1 MPTLPKHILNALKNN
16 STSLGD
22 HPSYPPEEEEKFIIY
37 LLQDTFDE
45 LTEKTGD
52 FDYETL
58 KSELSRILK
67 DCKKIERNN
76 IQPLEELCTKI
87 ITDLFRIPSDT
98 IEIESKI
105 VDKVDTSLER
115 LIPEKTTDF
124 SFDDIDDMNNLTDE
138 IYKRRMLNALITG
151 AAMFYTNYIGN
162 YVRELFDINS
172 DLPSLYKKA
181 LDYNNVLLFYEKDKF
196 NDKHSTNGGKVDVT
210 ISSKDTYP
218 IIKAEGILFPILLEE
233 TIKGLLELAIAHGLP
248 KKIDKAKYVMS
259 KSDFKL
265 AELWDMRLGLSLW
278 KLIVKEM
285 EECGYDMIEVGINFF
300 FMTLAEMECGEFNK
314 TLQEIFART
323 RKGKEFLSDMAE
335 EILYNRE
342 RDEFDDFIQTKNSET
357 VQINDDEYFTPEELI
372 TDDLDYGFGQDTSMT
387 ESVKKNLSESD
398 WNYHFSKI
406 DDEHNLKPY
415 HSDSKIQMG
424 GRNTGH
430 FGSGTYFS
438 TYPNLDMNSKYGDN
452 QNPNFIRLGKRTYR
466 VDFDL
471 YKNLYR
477 VRSKKQGDILY
488 TMCRCLN
495 AMYNNI
501 AYMGHFNKKEAKYKN
516 SDFYQIIKG
525 NAEALNLKCPSYY
538 ELTRMAENHTGAQS
552 FSTLFMEYNGY
563 NGVNVSGIDYYD
575 NSTHGSVIYDLSK
588 IDTEMEEVKPK
599 SLYNGFNNQ
608 AYNNTIAQ
616 TGFDDAVGQSLA
628 GEYIQWQD
636 KLNDMPMNKAL
647 RLLKN
652 LTRTG
657 NIIDKYIISR
667 KLNENLLER
676 YLRILYTSIMK
687 KWQYN
692 EDIIYTVTDY
702 DNIDSFVEAINKTK
716 SYYWVNLVTDKKS
729 MLLEMLRKAH
739 FDWDLSVEE
748 ENKQRKEYL
757 DTLLSYL
764 NRELTKKEK
773 FYIDKDYYN
782 ESED

>member
-67 DCKKIERNN
+67 ECKKIERNN

-87 ITDLFRIPSDT
+87 ITDLFQIPSDT
-98 IEIESKI
+98 LEIETKI

-124 SFDDIDDMNNLTDE
+124 SFDDIDDMHNLTDE

-233 TIKGLLELAIAHGLP
+233 TIKGLLELAIAYGLP

-265 AELWDMRLGLSLW
+265 AELWDMRLGYSLW

-300 FMTLAEMECGEFNK
+300 FMTLAEMDCGEFNK
-314 TLQEIFART
+314 SLQEIFART
-323 RKGKEFLSDMAE
+323 RKGKEILSDMAE

-342 RDEFDDFIQTKNSET
+342 KDEFDDFIQSKNAET
-357 VQINDDEYFTPEELI
+357 VQINDDEYFTSEELI
-372 TDDLDYGFGQDTSMT
+372 TDDLDYGLGQDMSMT
-387 ESVKKNLSESD
+387 ESVKKNLSESE
-398 WNYHFSKI
+398 WNYHFGGKHDMS
-406 DDEHNLKPY
+406 PY
-415 HSDSKIQMG
+415 HSDSKIQMA
-424 GRNTGH
+424 GRETGH

-438 TYPNLDMNSKYGDN
+438 TYPGKGLNNKYKDN
-452 QNPNFIRLGKRTYR
+452 QNPNFIKVGEYIYR

-488 TMCRCLN
+488 TMCYYLN
-495 AMYNNI
+495 RMYNKI
-501 AYMGHFNKKEAKYKN
+501 AYMGKFDKKEADYNN
-516 SDFYQIIKG
+516 SQLYQVIKS
-525 NAEALNLKCPSYY
+525 NADALNLKCPSYY
-538 ELTRMAENHTGAQS
+538 ELTRMAQNHTGVQS

-563 NGVNVSGIDYYD
+563 NGVNVSGVEFYD
-575 NSTHGSVIYDLSK
+575 NTKHGSVIYDLSK
-588 IDTEMEEVKPK
+588 INTEMEEVKPN
-599 SLYNGFNNQ
+599 SLYANSRYET
-608 AYNNTIAQ
+608 YNNTYAQ
-616 TGFDDAVGQSLA
+616 KGWDDPEIQSLN
-628 GEYIQWQD
+628 GEHLPWS
-636 KLNDMPMNKAL
+636 NDINNMQINRAL

-652 LTRTG
+652 YTTSGEVLPFG
-657 NIIDKYIISR
+657 IISR
-667 KLNENLLER
+667 MNDDLKKR
-676 YLRILYTSIMK
+676 YLRILYNAVTK
-687 KWQYN
+687 HWQYSDN
-692 EDIIYTVTDY
+692 IEFYLTDY
-702 DNIDSFVEAINKTK
+702 DNISSFIELINQTK
-716 SYYWVNLVTDKKS
+716 SYYWVNFSTKNCS
-729 MLLEMLRKAH
+729 LLKEMLWKKE
-739 FDWDLSVEE
+739 FDWHLSVEE
-748 ENKQRKEYL
+748 NNKQRKEYL
-757 DTLLSYL
+757 DMLMTYL
-764 NRELTKKEK
+764 NRDLTPKEK
-773 FYIDKDYYN
+773 HFIDDAYYYDF
-782 ESED
+782 EI